1 MHPSFYPNVLL
12 KILKWPVATVALL
25 ALPAAIDALGESS
38 LWTLRGE
45 ECEWL
50 LYGAGAYTLGWLL
63 VFRHAFSGSYVST
76 FEHELTHAIFAWAT
90 FHRVTGLKV
99 TWKDGGVCTY
109 EGSGGGNWL
118 ISIGPYWFPP
128 LALLPAALIPLLD
141 PSARD
146 TLQFLTGFAGVYH
159 LTSTWRETHL
169 KQPDLQETSWVFAG
183 MFLPT
188 ANLLT
193 YGALTLFVT
202 RGGDEA
208 LGLFSDVGRRVMALV
223 NQVF

>member
-90 FHRVTGLKV
+90 F
-99 TWKDGGVCTY
+99 
-109 EGSGGGNWL
+109 
-118 ISIGPYWFPP
+118 
-128 LALLPAALIPLLD
+128 
-141 PSARD
+141 
-146 TLQFLTGFAGVYH
+146 
-159 LTSTWRETHL
+159 
-169 KQPDLQETSWVFAG
+169 
-183 MFLPT
+183 T
-188 ANLLT
+188 A
-193 YGALTLFVT
+193 
-202 RGGDEA
+202 
-208 LGLFSDVGRRVMALV
+208 
-223 NQVF
+223 